1 MSDVTVILNFFNKPV
16 DMLDMQMKA
25 LQFQSVVPKYVWGCF
40 LGCKDDELLN
50 AFLKWKDKFPH
61 LDYISSSYNFKYI
74 GRYQLALTAP
84 TPYIIVLDDDR
95 FPNED
100 FIKRTREVLVK
111 KDCIVG
117 QYGWILDDIKM
128 DINGLF
134 LFPNWMVNKKQKG
147 ISFNYNKVNLYSNNI
162 KQEWSN
168 MVIPAPENYIET
180 NMIYE
185 DTKDDDLKND
195 TLLHV
200 DYLCGGMSFRKSTLS
215 KLFNSEISTTDTGE
229 DIIFCLKAKK
239 EGIPVFC
246 LAPEYKELLFADDRD
261 ISSTSSL
268 VILQKRTKIIRE
280 ILE

>member
-25 LQFQSVVPKYVWGCF
+25 LQIQSVVPKYVWGCF